1 MSELLGLRVGKGG
14 TIVGG
19 GNCAAAL
26 VTNNMRA
33 VITKQ

>member
-1 MSELLGLRVGKGG
+1 MSELLGFRIGTSG

-33 VITKQ
+33 IITQQ